1 MKDLAT
7 DLLAIAGAGLLVWA
21 AFILAL
27 WLGIA
32 SLGIML
38 LLTAAGLTR
47 IDANDK
53 PAG

>member
-7 DLLAIAGAGLLVWA
+7 DLLAIAGAGLIVYA
-21 AFILAL
+21 AFLVTL
-27 WLGIA
+27 WLGFA
-32 SLGIML
+32 VLGITL